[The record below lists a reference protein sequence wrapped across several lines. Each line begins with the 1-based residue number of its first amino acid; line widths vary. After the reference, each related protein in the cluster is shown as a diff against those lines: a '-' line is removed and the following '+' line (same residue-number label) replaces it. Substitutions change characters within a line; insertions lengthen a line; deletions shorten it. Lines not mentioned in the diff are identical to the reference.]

1 MAFTEYSSLIDTAL
15 VLGLAL
21 VVWGAYRELRRRKRA
36 ADQASQISNSRV
48 A

>member
-1 MAFTEYSSLIDTAL
+1 MAFADYSSLLDTAL

-36 ADQASQISNSRV
+36 SDQSSHA
-48 A
+48 